1 MLHEMYDGLMVMDFF
16 DDCIIGIVKGIDNQ
30 DKVCYSYRK
39 VIAKLMR
46 EDDMTEEDAMEHF
59 YYNMMGFICRGKHS
73 MLFIYLREIISGKK
87 S

>member
-1 MLHEMYDGLMVMDFF
+1 MYDGLMVMDFF

-46 EDDMTEEDAMEHF
+46 EDDMTEEDLS
-59 YYNMMGFICRGKHS
+59 KHNNL
-73 MLFIYLREIISGKK
+73 MNQHTNERVKVGGYLKPLL
-87 S
+87 